1 MASDERPVRPGD
13 LPAGPCT
20 DSDQPYSAGAA
31 EAECVHAGEGAS
43 PVVVKVEQKRM
54 GRGLTAFIVVVV
66 SIMLLC
72 FAGCSMAATA
82 AFSGIAQS
90 SAGVSAVPSGGPQVA
105 VFHMNQGIDST
116 SGITPELVRS
126 VIVNV
131 ENDPDIVALV
141 VRCDCPGGGAAA
153 SQEIASY
160 IAGCSKPVV
169 FSVGSYCASGAY
181 MAASQADWIV
191 AGPMSEVGA
200 IGTLITIYE
209 TQGLYEKLGVNVEVV
224 KSADSK
230 DLGASYRPLTEGE
243 RAQLQDKVDAIN
255 DQFIAAVAEG
265 RGASEATVDAW
276 ATGTTYLGA
285 EALEMG
291 LRAELGTSDDALA
304 VAAELGG
311 VTRGSFGVV
320 SLDPSRADSLGTLL
334 SLMGL

>member
-13 LPAGPCT
+13 LPEGPCA
-20 DSDQPYSAGAA
+20 DSDRSYG
-31 EAECVHAGEGAS
+31 AGEGAS

-54 GRGLTAFIVVVV
+54 GRGLTAFIVVAV

-82 AFSGIAQS
+82 AFSGIALS
-90 SAGVSAVPSGGPQVA
+90 SAGVSSVPSGGPQVA

-126 VIVNV
+126 VVANV

-200 IGTLITIYE
+200 IGTLITIYD
-209 TQGLYEKLGVNVEVV
+209 TQGLYEKLGVDVEVV

-230 DLGASYRPLTEGE
+230 DLGASYRSLTEEE
-243 RAQLQDKVDAIN
+243 RAQLQEKVDAIN
-255 DQFIAAVAEG
+255 GQFIAMVAEG
-265 RGASEATVDAW
+265 RGASDSTVDAW

-291 LRAELGTSDDALA
+291 LIDELGTYDDALA

-311 VTRGSFGVV
+311 VARGSFSVV
-320 SLDPSRADSLGTLL
+320 SLDPSRVDSLGTLL